1 MILAGRRVTSRTT
14 GPPVIAY
21 ERSPAGF
28 VAIRAAVHDW
38 AIAHPGASV
47 LDVGAG
53 ANPLLEEAFVRRHSL
68 SYTILDVDRG
78 ELDKAPPS
86 FRRIHADIA
95 DDDLGM
101 DDAFDLVC
109 SMDLAEHLADPETFH
124 RNVLGLLR
132 PGGVAVHFFPTFYA
146 LPFVLN
152 RVVPE
157 GVMRAM
163 LLRLQPDRL
172 QAGLH
177 PKFPALYRWCRG
189 PTRRQLRRFTRL
201 GYEVERY
208 VGFFG
213 HGYYTGMPVLDRLE
227 QAKARLLGGH
237 PVPALTSYAL
247 VVLRRP
253 EP

>member
-1 MILAGRRVTSRTT
+1 MSRNTDL
-14 GPPVIAY
+14 PVIAY

-28 VAIRAAVHDW
+28 LDMRTAVQHW
-38 AIAHPGASV
+38 AIARPSASV

-53 ANPLLEEAFVRRHSL
+53 ANPLLDEAFVREHNV
-68 SYTILDVDRG
+68 SYAILDVDRG
-78 ELDKAPPS
+78 ELDKAPSS

-95 DDDLGM
+95 AHDLSL

-109 SMDLAEHLADPETFH
+109 SMDVAEHLADPEAFH
-124 RNVLGLLR
+124 RNVLRLLR

-157 GVMRAM
+157 TVMRRV
-163 LLRLQPDRL
+163 LLRVQPDRL
-172 QAGLH
+172 EDGLH

-189 PTRRQLRRFTRL
+189 PTRRQLHGFARL

-208 VGFFG
+208 VGYFG
-213 HGYYTGMPVLDRLE
+213 HGYYVGVRALDSLE
-227 QAKARLLGGH
+227 RAKAALLSSH

-253 EP
+253 DS

>member
-1 MILAGRRVTSRTT
+1 VTASTTDRRVIT
-14 GPPVIAY
+14 Y

-28 VAIRAAVHDW
+28 VAIHAAVQDW

-53 ANPLLEEAFVRRHSL
+53 ANPLLDEAFVREHEF
-68 SYTILDVDRG
+68 SYAILDVDRT
-78 ELDKAPPS
+78 ELAKAPPS

-95 DDDLGM
+95 DCDLALE
-101 DDAFDLVC
+101 DAFDLVC
-109 SMDLAEHLADPETFH
+109 SMDVAEHLADPETFH
-124 RNVLGLLR
+124 RNVFDLLR
-132 PGGVAVHFFPTFYA
+132 PGGVAIHFFPTLYA

-152 RVVPE
+152 RLAPE
-157 GVMRAM
+157 GLLRPV

-172 QAGLH
+172 EHGLH
-177 PKFPALYRWCRG
+177 PKFPALYRWSRG

-201 GYEVERY
+201 GYEIERY
-208 VGFFG
+208 VGYFG
-213 HGYYTGMPVLDRLE
+213 HGYYTAVPVLNRLE
-227 QAKARLLGGH
+227 QAKAALLSSY

-253 EP
+253 ER